1 MNYADLKWSI
11 IQEWNSDA
19 KYTNE
24 HLIEIGVE
32 AGIEIKNVRADR
44 KSIIAKLHVY
54 KYYGEMTIDEV
65 KTLITYSDIDHHKW
79 DGYDWKWGE
88 KLFKEI

>member
-1 MNYADLKWSI
+1 MEYK
-11 IQEWNSDA
+11 
-19 KYTNE
+19 
-24 HLIEIGVE
+24 
-32 AGIEIKNVRADR
+32 EIKNLYEKLLPEIKYNLKKNSVTYSHSV

>member
-1 MNYADLKWSI
+1 M
-11 IQEWNSDA
+11 
-19 KYTNE
+19 KYK
-24 HLIEIGVE
+24 
-32 AGIEIKNVRADR
+32 EIKNLYERLLPEIKYNLKKNSINYSHSV

-88 KLFKEI
+88 KLFKEDKQI